1 MYDYIYNRTIYFI
14 GAKNMYIFLSDSMI
28 NKFFGGMDSD
38 CIEQVKELVDQGA
51 VLNLNDGNLYL
62 GNTNQHIGTDYFSSA
77 WYYER
82 DDYSVGDQT
91 VIIATHPS
99 DADQDF
105 IKIECSPVGSD
116 GWDLAQMYNNTTDEC
131 FGSDFRVY
139 QLQIETFDGEWDS
152 YPIWFESRDDATI
165 YFNE

>member
-1 MYDYIYNRTIYFI
+1 METI
-14 GAKNMYIFLSDSMI
+14 KLNQTMI
-28 NKFFGGMDSD
+28 NRFFGGMDSD
-38 CIEQVKELVDQGA
+38 CIEQVKNLAQQGA
-51 VLNLNDGNLYL
+51 VLNIKDGNLYL
-62 GNTNQHIGTDYFSSA
+62 GNVNQHIGTDYFSNA

-99 DADQDF
+99 DADYDF
-105 IKIECSPVGSD
+105 VKIEYSPVGSD
-116 GWDLAQMYNNTTDEC
+116 GWDLAQPYNNTTDEC

>member
-1 MYDYIYNRTIYFI
+1 METI
-14 GAKNMYIFLSDSMI
+14 KLNQTMI
-28 NKFFGGMDSD
+28 NRFFGGMDSD
-38 CIEQVKELVDQGA
+38 CIEQVKELVDKGA
-51 VLNLNDGNLYL
+51 VLNLKDGNLYL
-62 GNTNQHIGTDYFSSA
+62 GNTNQHIGTDYFNSA

-99 DADQDF
+99 DADYDF

-116 GWDLAQMYNNTTDEC
+116 GWDLAQMYNSTTDEC
-131 FGSDFRVY
+131 YGTDCRVY
-139 QLQIETFDGEWDS
+139 QLQIEVEEDEWEEF
-152 YPIWFESRDDATI
+152 PIWFESRDDAII

>member
-1 MYDYIYNRTIYFI
+1 M
-14 GAKNMYIFLSDSMI
+14 KNIRLNDQLIS
-28 NKFFGGMDSD
+28 KFFGGMDSD
-38 CIEQVKELVDQGA
+38 CIEQVKNLVEQGA

-62 GNTNQHIGTDYFSSA
+62 GNTNQHIGTDYFSNA

-99 DADQDF
+99 EADYDF
-105 IKIECSPVGSD
+105 VKIECSPVGSD
-116 GWDLAQMYNNTTDEC
+116 GWDLAQPYNNKTEEC
-131 FGSDFRVY
+131 YGSDFKVY

-152 YPIWFESRDDATI
+152 YPIWFESREDATI

>member
-1 MYDYIYNRTIYFI
+1 MENIKLNE
-14 GAKNMYIFLSDSMI
+14 SMI
-28 NKFFGGMDSD
+28 NRFFGGMDTD
-38 CIEQVKELVDQGA
+38 CLEEVRAIVKQGA
-51 VLNLNDGNLYL
+51 VLNLKDGNLYL
-62 GNTNQHIGTDYFSSA
+62 DKINQHIGTDYFNSA

-99 DADQDF
+99 ESDYDF
-105 IKIECSPVGSD
+105 IKIECSPIGSD
-116 GWDLAQMYNNTTDEC
+116 GWDLAQMYNNTTEEC

-139 QLQIETFDGEWDS
+139 QLQIEVKEDEWES
-152 YPIWFESRDDATI
+152 FPIWFENRDDATI

>member
-1 MYDYIYNRTIYFI
+1 M
-14 GAKNMYIFLSDSMI
+14 KNIKLTDSMI
-28 NKFFGGMDSD
+28 NRFFGGMDSD
-38 CIEQVKELVDQGA
+38 CIEQVKEFVEQGA

-62 GNTNQHIGTDYFSSA
+62 NNINQHIGTDYFSNA

-91 VIIATHPS
+91 VIIATHPNE
-99 DADQDF
+99 ADYDF
-105 IKIECSPVGSD
+105 VKIECNPVGSD
-116 GWDLAQMYNNTTDEC
+116 GWDLAQPYNNNTDEC
-131 FGSDFRVY
+131 YGSDFKVY

-152 YPIWFESRDDATI
+152 YPIWFESREDATI

>member
-1 MYDYIYNRTIYFI
+1 MRNIKLNE
-14 GAKNMYIFLSDSMI
+14 NLI
-28 NKFFGGMDSD
+28 NKFFGGLDSD
-38 CIEQVKELVDQGA
+38 CIEQVKELVEKGA

-62 GNTNQHIGTDYFSSA
+62 NNINQHIGTDYFNNA

-99 DADQDF
+99 EADYDF

-116 GWDLAQMYNNTTDEC
+116 GWDLAQPYNNTTDEC

-139 QLQIETFDGEWDS
+139 QLQIEVKEDEWEEF
-152 YPIWFESRDDATI
+152 PIWFEDRESATI
-165 YFNE
+165 SYED